1 MMITNDKIKEFLRE
15 YGKLLNDSNTYTQ
28 FWDQA
33 IMNLHYIDFQGLI
46 RIFKDLGLE
55 VFNGQSDL
63 DIRHYV
69 HQRLNSPFM
78 DAAEY
83 ASYFTTG
90 PYKCAQHY
98 DQVANACLVGDMYRV
113 YETVNKETGEIDFLI
128 LSKTYNIDKYI
139 RKTNREI
146 FDQTGTKDFLNRS
159 DFEELTR
166 AI

>member
-1 MMITNDKIKEFLRE
+1 MMNDRIKEFLSE
-15 YGKLLNDSNTYTQ
+15 YGKLLKNTKTYTQ

-33 IMNLHYIDFQGLI
+33 IMNLRYIDFQGLI
-46 RIFKDLGLE
+46 SVCKKLNLEIFD
-55 VFNGQSDL
+55 GQSNL

-69 HQRLNSPFM
+69 HQRINSPFM

-83 ASYFTTG
+83 ASYFTSG

-98 DQVANACLVGDMYRV
+98 DQVVNACLVGDMYRV

-128 LSKTYNIDKYI
+128 ISKSYPIDKYI
-139 RKTNREI
+139 IKNNKEI
-146 FDQTGTKDFLNRS
+146 FDQTGAQDFLNRS
-159 DFEELTR
+159 DFKELVK